1 MARQA
6 KRQPKQWARDEEKEK
21 FWRDHV
27 EQWIHSGLSV
37 SEFCR
42 QQSISAG
49 SFRTWRRELSIRD
62 REISGTG
69 AGTTRSVTP
78 FLPDTV
84 KDSKGRVIPT
94 RFKKFCQTSNQG
106 QPLITDRSFVPLTV
120 VENKKTAAPVQ
131 AEQPISL
138 EIKAPSGFVF
148 KLSCQPDVNFLSSLL
163 NCTEVSN

>member
-27 EQWIHSGLSV
+27 EQWRHSGLSV

-42 QQSISAG
+42 QQAISVG

-62 REISGTG
+62 RETSG
-69 AGTTRSVTP
+69 AGTARSVTP
-78 FLPDTV
+78 SLPDTV

-106 QPLITDRSFVPLTV
+106 QPSITDCSFVPLTV
-120 VENKKTAAPVQ
+120 VEKKRTAEPVQ

-148 KLSCQPDVNFLSSLL
+148 KLSCQPDVTFLSSLL
-163 NCTEVSN
+163 KCTEVSN